1 MTMNVDTGFR
11 RSSYCGSGSCV
22 EVSPLDNG
30 AVAVRDS
37 KNLALP
43 PHTFTADEWTAFVLG
58 VKSGEFD
65 FGVHSRFPRA

>member
-1 MTMNVDTGFR
+1 MTMNVDTGYR

-37 KNLALP
+37 KDLTLR
-43 PHTFTADEWTAFVLG
+43 PHMFTGDEWTAFVLG

-65 FGVHSRFPRA
+65 FDISSRSPLT

>member
-1 MTMNVDTGFR
+1 MTVNVGTGFR
-11 RSSYCGSGSCV
+11 RSSFCSNGSCV

-30 AVAVRDS
+30 TVAVRDS

-43 PHTFTADEWTAFVLG
+43 PHFFTGDEWTAFVLG

-65 FGVHSRFPRA
+65 FGASLRSPHA